1 MVWVIAFGELF
12 FGDLWC
18 VVWGYG
24 GMRTHFSLLNPDR
37 RQIVARDWIR
47 VALGMFAVAFG
58 ANLFAPLLPA
68 YRITDALNQS
78 QVTFL
83 FAIYVAGLI
92 PALLIC
98 GPLSDRLGRRA
109 IIRPALITSAAGS
122 VVLLTGV
129 WFHFPSLLIGRLIV
143 GISMGMVMAAG
154 ASWIKEIAPVAPQIS
169 ARRATV
175 ALSAGFSLGPLA
187 SGLVAE
193 FAPRPDVIPYLVH
206 LALLLGITPLTWNA
220 SGGLP
225 TSAHSDTPQRFF
237 SSATLSPRF
246 LWAVAAWAPWV
257 FGAACTSFVVLPT
270 IAESSYPIAFAGLI
284 ACITMGTGVLVQPLV
299 TRISSSSFIPPAIFG
314 LGLTTVGMLLSLIV
328 ALTQN
333 VWSVFPAALTLGAA
347 YGVMMVSGLREVQII
362 APPAELGAATAIY
375 YSLTYVGFFAPFVIS
390 FAAPKFGFVPVFV
403 FGAIIA
409 MVSMYPVAKVA
420 QSAVRSDG
428 AS

>member
-1 MVWVIAFGELF
+1 M
-12 FGDLWC
+12 
-18 VVWGYG
+18 
-24 GMRTHFSLLNPDR
+24 
-37 RQIVARDWIR
+37 ARDWIR

-129 WFHFPSLLIGRLIV
+129 WFHFPSLLIGRLVV

-206 LALLLGITPLTWNA
+206 LALLLGIAPLTWNA

-225 TSAHSDTPQRFF
+225 AAGHSDSPQRFF

-246 LWAVAAWAPWV
+246 LWAVTAWAPWV

-333 VWSVFPAALTLGAA
+333 VWSVFPAALALGAA

-390 FAAPKFGFVPVFV
+390 FAAPKFGFVPVFI

-409 MVSMYPVAKVA
+409 LVSMYPVAKVA

>member
-1 MVWVIAFGELF
+1 M
-12 FGDLWC
+12 
-18 VVWGYG
+18 
-24 GMRTHFSLLNPDR
+24 
-37 RQIVARDWIR
+37 ARDSIR

-129 WFHFPSLLIGRLIV
+129 WFHFPSLLIGRLVV

-225 TSAHSDTPQRFF
+225 TSEHSDTPQRFF
-237 SSATLSPRF
+237 SSAILSPRF

-270 IAESSYPIAFAGLI
+270 IAESRYPIAFAGLI

-333 VWSVFPAALTLGAA
+333 VWSVFPAALALGAA

-362 APPAELGAATAIY
+362 APTAELGAATAIY

-390 FAAPKFGFVPVFV
+390 FAAPKFGFVPVFI

-409 MVSMYPVAKVA
+409 LASMYPVAKVA

>member
-1 MVWVIAFGELF
+1 M
-12 FGDLWC
+12 
-18 VVWGYG
+18 
-24 GMRTHFSLLNPDR
+24 
-37 RQIVARDWIR
+37 ARDWIR

-92 PALLIC
+92 PALLVC

-129 WFHFPSLLIGRLIV
+129 WFHFPSLLIGRLVV

-225 TSAHSDTPQRFF
+225 TSAPSDTPQRFF

-257 FGAACTSFVVLPT
+257 FGAACTSFVILPT

-333 VWSVFPAALTLGAA
+333 VWSVFPAALALGAA

-362 APPAELGAATAIY
+362 APTAELGAATAIY

-390 FAAPKFGFVPVFV
+390 FAAPKFGFVPVFI

-409 MVSMYPVAKVA
+409 LASMYPVAKVA

>member
-1 MVWVIAFGELF
+1 MLAGLLLLPHCSIPTDESPQEATVI
-12 FGDLWC
+12 
-18 VVWGYG
+18 
-24 GMRTHFSLLNPDR
+24 
-37 RQIVARDWIR
+37 RDWIR

-129 WFHFPSLLIGRLIV
+129 WFHFPSLLIGRLVV

>member
-1 MVWVIAFGELF
+1 M
-12 FGDLWC
+12 
-18 VVWGYG
+18 
-24 GMRTHFSLLNPDR
+24 
-37 RQIVARDWIR
+37 ARDWIR

-129 WFHFPSLLIGRLIV
+129 WFHFPSLLIGRLVV

-409 MVSMYPVAKVA
+409 LVSMYPVAKVA
-420 QSAVRSDG
+420 QSVVRSDG

>member
-1 MVWVIAFGELF
+1 M
-12 FGDLWC
+12 
-18 VVWGYG
+18 
-24 GMRTHFSLLNPDR
+24 
-37 RQIVARDWIR
+37 ARDWIR

-129 WFHFPSLLIGRLIV
+129 WFHFPSLLIGRLVV

-314 LGLTTVGMLLSLIV
+314 LGLTTFGMLLSLIV

-409 MVSMYPVAKVA
+409 LVSMYPVAKVA

>member
-1 MVWVIAFGELF
+1 
-12 FGDLWC
+12 
-18 VVWGYG
+18 
-24 GMRTHFSLLNPDR
+24 
-37 RQIVARDWIR
+37 
-47 VALGMFAVAFG
+47 MFAVAFG

-129 WFHFPSLLIGRLIV
+129 WFHFPSLLIGRLVV

-409 MVSMYPVAKVA
+409 LVSMCPVAKVA

>member
-1 MVWVIAFGELF
+1 M
-12 FGDLWC
+12 
-18 VVWGYG
+18 
-24 GMRTHFSLLNPDR
+24 
-37 RQIVARDWIR
+37 ARDWIR

-92 PALLIC
+92 PALLVC

-122 VVLLTGV
+122 VVLLTCV
-129 WFHFPSLLIGRLIV
+129 WFHFPSLLIGRLVV

-225 TSAHSDTPQRFF
+225 TSAPSDTPQRFF

-333 VWSVFPAALTLGAA
+333 VWSVFPAALALGAA

-390 FAAPKFGFVPVFV
+390 FAAPKFGFVPVFI

-409 MVSMYPVAKVA
+409 LVSMYPVAKVA

>member
-1 MVWVIAFGELF
+1 M
-12 FGDLWC
+12 
-18 VVWGYG
+18 
-24 GMRTHFSLLNPDR
+24 
-37 RQIVARDWIR
+37 ARDWIR

-129 WFHFPSLLIGRLIV
+129 WFHFPSLLIGRLVV

-257 FGAACTSFVVLPT
+257 FGAACTSFVILPT

>member
-1 MVWVIAFGELF
+1 M
-12 FGDLWC
+12 
-18 VVWGYG
+18 
-24 GMRTHFSLLNPDR
+24 
-37 RQIVARDWIR
+37 ARDWIR

-129 WFHFPSLLIGRLIV
+129 WFHFPSLLIGRLVV

-225 TSAHSDTPQRFF
+225 TSAPSDTPQRFF

-270 IAESSYPIAFAGLI
+270 ITESSYPIAFAGLI

-390 FAAPKFGFVPVFV
+390 FAAPKFGFVPVFI

-409 MVSMYPVAKVA
+409 LVSMYPVAKVA

>member
-1 MVWVIAFGELF
+1 M
-12 FGDLWC
+12 
-18 VVWGYG
+18 
-24 GMRTHFSLLNPDR
+24 
-37 RQIVARDWIR
+37 ARDWIR

-78 QVTFL
+78 QVPFL

-129 WFHFPSLLIGRLIV
+129 WFHFPSLLIGRLVV

>member
-1 MVWVIAFGELF
+1 MI
-12 FGDLWC
+12 
-18 VVWGYG
+18 
-24 GMRTHFSLLNPDR
+24 
-37 RQIVARDWIR
+37 RDWIR

-109 IIRPALITSAAGS
+109 IIRPALLTSAVGS
-122 VVLLTGV
+122 AVLLTGI
-129 WFHFPSLLIGRLIV
+129 WFHFSSLLVGRLII

-206 LALLLGITPLTWNA
+206 LVLLLFIAPLTWNA

-225 TSAHSDTPQRFF
+225 AAGHSDSPQRFF

-270 IAESSYPIAFAGLI
+270 IAGSRYPIAFAGLI
-284 ACITMGTGVLVQPLV
+284 ACLTMGTGVLVQPLV

-333 VWSVFPAALTLGAA
+333 VWSVFPAALALGAS

-390 FAAPKFGFVPVFV
+390 FAAPKFGFVPVFI
-403 FGAIIA
+403 FGAIVA
-409 MVSMYPVAKVA
+409 LVSTYPVAKVA

>member
-1 MVWVIAFGELF
+1 
-12 FGDLWC
+12 
-18 VVWGYG
+18 
-24 GMRTHFSLLNPDR
+24 
-37 RQIVARDWIR
+37 
-47 VALGMFAVAFG
+47 MFAVAFG

-92 PALLIC
+92 PALLVC

-129 WFHFPSLLIGRLIV
+129 WFHFPSLLIGRLVV

-206 LALLLGITPLTWNA
+206 LALLLSIAPLTWNA

-225 TSAHSDTPQRFF
+225 TSAPSDTPQRFF

-390 FAAPKFGFVPVFV
+390 FAAPKFGFVPVFI

-409 MVSMYPVAKVA
+409 LVSMYPVAKVA

>member
-1 MVWVIAFGELF
+1 
-12 FGDLWC
+12 
-18 VVWGYG
+18 
-24 GMRTHFSLLNPDR
+24 
-37 RQIVARDWIR
+37 VARDWIR

-92 PALLIC
+92 PALLVC

-122 VVLLTGV
+122 VVLPTGV
-129 WFHFPSLLIGRLIV
+129 WFHFPSLLIGRLVV

-206 LALLLGITPLTWNA
+206 LALLLSIAPLTWNA

-225 TSAHSDTPQRFF
+225 TSAPSDTPQRFF

-390 FAAPKFGFVPVFV
+390 FAAPKFGFVPVFI

-409 MVSMYPVAKVA
+409 LVSMYPVAKVA

>member
-1 MVWVIAFGELF
+1 
-12 FGDLWC
+12 
-18 VVWGYG
+18 
-24 GMRTHFSLLNPDR
+24 
-37 RQIVARDWIR
+37 
-47 VALGMFAVAFG
+47 MFAVAFG

-129 WFHFPSLLIGRLIV
+129 WFHFPSLLIGRLVV

-409 MVSMYPVAKVA
+409 LVSMYPVAKVA

>member
-1 MVWVIAFGELF
+1 M
-12 FGDLWC
+12 
-18 VVWGYG
+18 
-24 GMRTHFSLLNPDR
+24 
-37 RQIVARDWIR
+37 ARDWIR

>member
-1 MVWVIAFGELF
+1 M
-12 FGDLWC
+12 
-18 VVWGYG
+18 
-24 GMRTHFSLLNPDR
+24 
-37 RQIVARDWIR
+37 ARDWIR

-129 WFHFPSLLIGRLIV
+129 WFHFPSLLIGRLVV

-225 TSAHSDTPQRFF
+225 TSAPSDTPQRFF

-333 VWSVFPAALTLGAA
+333 VWSVFPASLTLGAA

-390 FAAPKFGFVPVFV
+390 FAAPKFGFVPVFL

-409 MVSMYPVAKVA
+409 LVSMYPVAKVA

>member
-1 MVWVIAFGELF
+1 M
-12 FGDLWC
+12 
-18 VVWGYG
+18 
-24 GMRTHFSLLNPDR
+24 T
-37 RQIVARDWIR
+37 RDWIR

-68 YRITDALNQS
+68 YRIVDALNQS

-92 PALLIC
+92 PALLVC

-109 IIRPALITSAAGS
+109 IIRPALITSAVGS
-122 VVLLTGV
+122 AVLLTGV

-193 FAPRPDVIPYLVH
+193 FSPRPDVIPYLVH
-206 LALLLGITPLTWNA
+206 LALLLFIAPLTWTA
-220 SGGLP
+220 SGGL
-225 TSAHSDTPQRFF
+225 SAAGHSDVSQRFF

-409 MVSMYPVAKVA
+409 LVSMYPVAKVA

>member
-1 MVWVIAFGELF
+1 M
-12 FGDLWC
+12 
-18 VVWGYG
+18 
-24 GMRTHFSLLNPDR
+24 
-37 RQIVARDWIR
+37 VARDWIR

-129 WFHFPSLLIGRLIV
+129 WFHFPSLLIGRLVV

-409 MVSMYPVAKVA
+409 LVSMYPVAKVA

>member
-1 MVWVIAFGELF
+1 
-12 FGDLWC
+12 
-18 VVWGYG
+18 
-24 GMRTHFSLLNPDR
+24 
-37 RQIVARDWIR
+37 
-47 VALGMFAVAFG
+47 MFAVAFG

-109 IIRPALITSAAGS
+109 IIRPALITSAVGS
-122 VVLLTGV
+122 AVLLTGI
-129 WFHFPSLLIGRLIV
+129 WFHFPSLLVGRLII

-193 FAPRPDVIPYLVH
+193 FTPRPDVIPYLVH
-206 LALLLGITPLTWNA
+206 LALLLFIAPITWNA

-225 TSAHSDTPQRFF
+225 NAAHSDSPQRFF

-333 VWSVFPAALTLGAA
+333 VWSVFPAALALGAA

-390 FAAPKFGFVPVFV
+390 FAAPKFGFVPVFI

-409 MVSMYPVAKVA
+409 LVSTYPVAKVA

>member
-1 MVWVIAFGELF
+1 M
-12 FGDLWC
+12 
-18 VVWGYG
+18 
-24 GMRTHFSLLNPDR
+24 
-37 RQIVARDWIR
+37 ARDWIR

-129 WFHFPSLLIGRLIV
+129 WFHFPSLLIGRLVV

-237 SSATLSPRF
+237 SSATLRPRF

-409 MVSMYPVAKVA
+409 LVSMYPVAKVA

>member
-1 MVWVIAFGELF
+1 M
-12 FGDLWC
+12 
-18 VVWGYG
+18 
-24 GMRTHFSLLNPDR
+24 
-37 RQIVARDWIR
+37 ARDWIR

-92 PALLIC
+92 PALLVC

-129 WFHFPSLLIGRLIV
+129 WFHFPSLLIGRLVV

-206 LALLLGITPLTWNA
+206 LALLLSIAPLTWNA

-225 TSAHSDTPQRFF
+225 TSAPSDTPQRFF

-409 MVSMYPVAKVA
+409 LVSMYPVAKVA

>member
-1 MVWVIAFGELF
+1 M
-12 FGDLWC
+12 
-18 VVWGYG
+18 
-24 GMRTHFSLLNPDR
+24 
-37 RQIVARDWIR
+37 ARDWIR

-129 WFHFPSLLIGRLIV
+129 WFHFPSLLIGRLVV

-299 TRISSSSFIPPAIFG
+299 TRISSSSFIPPAILG

-409 MVSMYPVAKVA
+409 LVSMYPVAKVA

>member
-1 MVWVIAFGELF
+1 M
-12 FGDLWC
+12 
-18 VVWGYG
+18 
-24 GMRTHFSLLNPDR
+24 
-37 RQIVARDWIR
+37 ARDWIR

-92 PALLIC
+92 PALLVC

-122 VVLLTGV
+122 VVLPTGV
-129 WFHFPSLLIGRLIV
+129 WFHFPSLLIGRLVV

-206 LALLLGITPLTWNA
+206 LALLLSIAPLTWNA

-225 TSAHSDTPQRFF
+225 TSAPSDTPQRFF

-390 FAAPKFGFVPVFV
+390 FAAPKFGFVPVFI

-409 MVSMYPVAKVA
+409 LVSMYPVAKVA

>member
-1 MVWVIAFGELF
+1 MLAGLLLLPHCSIPTDESPQEATVI
-12 FGDLWC
+12 
-18 VVWGYG
+18 
-24 GMRTHFSLLNPDR
+24 
-37 RQIVARDWIR
+37 RDWIR

-109 IIRPALITSAAGS
+109 IIRPALITSAVGS
-122 VVLLTGV
+122 AVLLTGI
-129 WFHFPSLLIGRLIV
+129 WFHFPSLLVGRLII

-193 FAPRPDVIPYLVH
+193 FTPRPDVIPYLVH
-206 LALLLGITPLTWNA
+206 LALLLFIAPITWNA

-225 TSAHSDTPQRFF
+225 NAAHSDSPQRFF

-333 VWSVFPAALTLGAA
+333 VWSVFPAALALGAA

-390 FAAPKFGFVPVFV
+390 FAAPKFGFVPVFI

-409 MVSMYPVAKVA
+409 LVSTYPVAKVA

>member
-1 MVWVIAFGELF
+1 
-12 FGDLWC
+12 
-18 VVWGYG
+18 
-24 GMRTHFSLLNPDR
+24 MRVDR

-129 WFHFPSLLIGRLIV
+129 WFHFPSLLIGRLVV

-333 VWSVFPAALTLGAA
+333 VWSVFPAALALGAA

-390 FAAPKFGFVPVFV
+390 FAAPRFGFVPVFI

-409 MVSMYPVAKVA
+409 LVSTYPVAKVA

>member
-1 MVWVIAFGELF
+1 
-12 FGDLWC
+12 
-18 VVWGYG
+18 
-24 GMRTHFSLLNPDR
+24 MRVDR

-129 WFHFPSLLIGRLIV
+129 WFHFPSLLIGRLVV

-409 MVSMYPVAKVA
+409 LVSMYPVAKVA

>member
-1 MVWVIAFGELF
+1 M
-12 FGDLWC
+12 
-18 VVWGYG
+18 
-24 GMRTHFSLLNPDR
+24 
-37 RQIVARDWIR
+37 ARDWIR

-92 PALLIC
+92 PALLVC

-129 WFHFPSLLIGRLIV
+129 WFHFPSLLIGRLVV

-206 LALLLGITPLTWNA
+206 LALLLSIAPLTWNA

-225 TSAHSDTPQRFF
+225 TSAPSDTPQRFF

-333 VWSVFPAALTLGAA
+333 VWSVFPAALALGAA

-390 FAAPKFGFVPVFV
+390 FAAPKFGFVPVFI

-409 MVSMYPVAKVA
+409 LVSTYPVAKVA

>member
-1 MVWVIAFGELF
+1 M
-12 FGDLWC
+12 
-18 VVWGYG
+18 
-24 GMRTHFSLLNPDR
+24 
-37 RQIVARDWIR
+37 ARDWIR

-390 FAAPKFGFVPVFV
+390 FAAPKFGFVPVFI

-409 MVSMYPVAKVA
+409 LVSTYPVAKVA

>member
-1 MVWVIAFGELF
+1 M
-12 FGDLWC
+12 
-18 VVWGYG
+18 
-24 GMRTHFSLLNPDR
+24 
-37 RQIVARDWIR
+37 ARDWIR

-129 WFHFPSLLIGRLIV
+129 WFHFPSLLIGRLVV

-328 ALTQN
+328 ALAQN

-409 MVSMYPVAKVA
+409 LVSMYPVAKVA
-420 QSAVRSDG
+420 QSAVRSER

>member
-1 MVWVIAFGELF
+1 MI
-12 FGDLWC
+12 
-18 VVWGYG
+18 
-24 GMRTHFSLLNPDR
+24 
-37 RQIVARDWIR
+37 RDWIR

-109 IIRPALITSAAGS
+109 IIRPALITSAVGS
-122 VVLLTGV
+122 AVLLTGI
-129 WFHFPSLLIGRLIV
+129 WFHFPSLLVGRLII

-154 ASWIKEIAPVAPQIS
+154 ASWIKEIVPVAPQIS

-193 FAPRPDVIPYLVH
+193 FTPRPDVIPYLVH
-206 LALLLGITPLTWNA
+206 LALLLSITPLTWNA

-225 TSAHSDTPQRFF
+225 AAGHSDSPQRFF

-270 IAESSYPIAFAGLI
+270 IAESRYPIAFAGLI
-284 ACITMGTGVLVQPLV
+284 ACLTMGTGVLVQPLV

-333 VWSVFPAALTLGAA
+333 VWSFSPLLWPSVP
-347 YGVMMVSGLREVQII
+347 R
-362 APPAELGAATAIY
+362 TA
-375 YSLTYVGFFAPFVIS
+375 
-390 FAAPKFGFVPVFV
+390 
-403 FGAIIA
+403 
-409 MVSMYPVAKVA
+409 
-420 QSAVRSDG
+420 
-428 AS
+428 

>member
-1 MVWVIAFGELF
+1 M
-12 FGDLWC
+12 
-18 VVWGYG
+18 
-24 GMRTHFSLLNPDR
+24 
-37 RQIVARDWIR
+37 ARDWIR

-129 WFHFPSLLIGRLIV
+129 WFHFPSLLIGRLVV

-225 TSAHSDTPQRFF
+225 TSAPSDTPQRFF

-333 VWSVFPAALTLGAA
+333 VWSVFPAALPLGAA

-390 FAAPKFGFVPVFV
+390 FAAPKFGFVPVFI

-409 MVSMYPVAKVA
+409 LVSMYPVAKVA

>member
-1 MVWVIAFGELF
+1 M
-12 FGDLWC
+12 
-18 VVWGYG
+18 
-24 GMRTHFSLLNPDR
+24 
-37 RQIVARDWIR
+37 ARDWIR

-333 VWSVFPAALTLGAA
+333 VWSVFPAALALGAA

-390 FAAPKFGFVPVFV
+390 FAAPKFGFVPVFI

-409 MVSMYPVAKVA
+409 LVSTYPVAKVA

>member
-1 MVWVIAFGELF
+1 M
-12 FGDLWC
+12 
-18 VVWGYG
+18 
-24 GMRTHFSLLNPDR
+24 
-37 RQIVARDWIR
+37 ARDWIR

-129 WFHFPSLLIGRLIV
+129 WFHFPSLLIGRLVV

-225 TSAHSDTPQRFF
+225 TSAPSDTPQRFF

-390 FAAPKFGFVPVFV
+390 FAAPKFGFVPVFI

-409 MVSMYPVAKVA
+409 LVSMYPVAKVA

>member
-1 MVWVIAFGELF
+1 M
-12 FGDLWC
+12 
-18 VVWGYG
+18 
-24 GMRTHFSLLNPDR
+24 
-37 RQIVARDWIR
+37 ARDWIR

-129 WFHFPSLLIGRLIV
+129 WFHFPSLLIGRLVV

-193 FAPRPDVIPYLVH
+193 FAPRPDVIPSLVH

-225 TSAHSDTPQRFF
+225 NAAHSDSPQRFF

-333 VWSVFPAALTLGAA
+333 VWSVFPAALALGAA

-390 FAAPKFGFVPVFV
+390 FAAPKFGFVPVFI

-409 MVSMYPVAKVA
+409 LVSTYPVAKVA

>member
-1 MVWVIAFGELF
+1 M
-12 FGDLWC
+12 
-18 VVWGYG
+18 
-24 GMRTHFSLLNPDR
+24 
-37 RQIVARDWIR
+37 ARDWIR

-129 WFHFPSLLIGRLIV
+129 WFHFPSLLIGRLVV

-328 ALTQN
+328 ALAQN

-409 MVSMYPVAKVA
+409 LVSMYPVAKVA

>member
-1 MVWVIAFGELF
+1 M
-12 FGDLWC
+12 
-18 VVWGYG
+18 
-24 GMRTHFSLLNPDR
+24 
-37 RQIVARDWIR
+37 ARDWIR

-129 WFHFPSLLIGRLIV
+129 WFHFPSLLIGRLVV